1 MPPAPASPPPVSP
14 DGQEP
19 PAAPQPAFELV
30 VTADAAGTL
39 VAPRGEL
46 DLATAP
52 ELEAVLLAQTGRV
65 VVDLRQV
72 TFADAATLHALER
85 AEARSRQNGMNLG
98 FVAGRAVSRLIEAV
112 GLADPLTL
120 VAPPTP

>member
-1 MPPAPASPPPVSP
+1 VPRAPAGPPPPHVTP
-14 DGQEP
+14 RGQP
-19 PAAPQPAFELV
+19 PSAAPQPAFELE
-30 VTADAAGTL
+30 VTGIGEATV

-72 TFADAATLHALER
+72 TFADAATLHAL
-85 AEARSRQNGMNLG
+85 ARSRQNGVNLG

>member
-1 MPPAPASPPPVSP
+1 V
-14 DGQEP
+14 
-19 PAAPQPAFELV
+19 
-30 VTADAAGTL
+30 

-72 TFADAATLHALER
+72 TFADAATLHAL
-85 AEARSRQNGMNLG
+85 ARSRQNGVNLG